1 MTRAP
6 DKKSKSESGEWQTVR
21 RKPPQGEWSL
31 RQKDWDSDVIEYS
44 QVAQKLQSSTG
55 VFKAVVLVDQEQL
68 DVLKVL
74 LESSQKAYGIAAI
87 VPGPGE
93 GLEKIPGEISGVL
106 AFRKARVWKIWSA
119 GIQAPAAKGS
129 SSSTFKVT
137 PKETVVLS
145 VRVLERFLPAS
156 VWQEA
161 KASPQRFVHR
171 WLASRKMRA
180 EDSWGWKVE
189 RTGTKGIESYKLFG
203 LMRVLKDSMSA
214 MLALSGDGLFVEATR
229 HNPME
234 EHHITWVEKIDTESD
249 EEYLSRARRLGSAM
263 GVVIGRYQLGYRISG
278 KSDKPLPRVWIAESL
293 PRDWDADTVQSLL
306 QNHFTDV
313 HMLSQRRRRGD
324 CDFFFRAAAKED
336 CDLVA
341 LPTEID
347 GSTLVFWARWAPPR
361 RVQAQF
367 KQVRPMARWDLRQ
380 DKAKDHVEIQAS
392 PKETTAQQDTKGRD
406 LPAAKKVVLNVRSV
420 PAGTVIETVAGDG
433 SCWYNAFAG
442 AMNFFHNQDLDP
454 LMLRAEVIT
463 HMQKNQEHYS
473 QVWCGEA
480 PDGSRL
486 WSQKEPAAMKQP
498 AFSPPRRGQVSWK
511 LRLWAVDTTSR
522 LLWCQNVQI
531 FALLRSTERG
541 PNALCCGSL
550 ERILIF

>member
-1 MTRAP
+1 MTRAQ

-171 WLASRKMRA
+171 WMASRKMRA
-180 EDSWGWKVE
+180 EDSLGWKVE
-189 RTGTKGIESYKLFG
+189 RNWHQRHRKLQTFW
-203 LMRVLKDSMSA
+203 
-214 MLALSGDGLFVEATR
+214 F
-229 HNPME
+229 
-234 EHHITWVEKIDTESD
+234 
-249 EEYLSRARRLGSAM
+249 
-263 GVVIGRYQLGYRISG
+263 
-278 KSDKPLPRVWIAESL
+278 
-293 PRDWDADTVQSLL
+293 DA
-306 QNHFTDV
+306 
-313 HMLSQRRRRGD
+313 
-324 CDFFFRAAAKED
+324 C
-336 CDLVA
+336 
-341 LPTEID
+341 
-347 GSTLVFWARWAPPR
+347 
-361 RVQAQF
+361 
-367 KQVRPMARWDLRQ
+367 
-380 DKAKDHVEIQAS
+380 
-392 PKETTAQQDTKGRD
+392 
-406 LPAAKKVVLNVRSV
+406 
-420 PAGTVIETVAGDG
+420 
-433 SCWYNAFAG
+433 
-442 AMNFFHNQDLDP
+442 
-454 LMLRAEVIT
+454 
-463 HMQKNQEHYS
+463 
-473 QVWCGEA
+473 
-480 PDGSRL
+480 
-486 WSQKEPAAMKQP
+486 
-498 AFSPPRRGQVSWK
+498 
-511 LRLWAVDTTSR
+511 
-522 LLWCQNVQI
+522 
-531 FALLRSTERG
+531 
-541 PNALCCGSL
+541 L
-550 ERILIF
+550 ERQHECHVGFVR